1 MWCMLSCDCCSLW
14 YMLSCSSWSCT
25 AFSLSQI
32 TFEVLRLKIYFKIFS
47 STAWHKDELLD
58 FPSWP
63 MQQDL
68 LHLMTE
74 ALELCHL
81 PCPSTPF
88 QEIELSCNS
97 HMWKFSPENLLILP
111 EASSVNTT
119 LLSMITKH
127 TKKLT
132 QVQLLDFLQVW
143 GLDSHNYYRHNTL
156 KQ

>member
-1 MWCMLSCDCCSLW
+1 MLSCDCCSLW

-25 AFSLSQI
+25 SFSLSQI
-32 TFEVLRLKIYFKIFS
+32 TFEVLQLMIYLKIFS
-47 STAWHKDELLD
+47 STAWHKDERLD

-68 LHLMTE
+68 LHLMTD

-132 QVQLLDFLQVW
+132 QVQLLDSQ
-143 GLDSHNYYRHNTL
+143 NYYRHNTL